1 MQEFVRSVSL
11 ALNSLPRLH
20 KMLLGMLTVLTLTVA
35 AWNPVLHHSAPL
47 TREVPLDDIETQ
59 RALQPE
65 ASEPLDQVMP
75 NDAPELEPEKDDLD
89 QKMEEAVHEHT
100 VESGETLGSILTQY
114 GIDMSDIHALTKSNP
129 EVQKLGIGQ
138 ELSWKLSDDGGL
150 QQLSWVVN
158 NRDTRVYDRNAN
170 GTYKRTV
177 QTMQGAWQNDRV
189 AGTVNGSFV
198 ASAKA
203 AGLST
208 REIQQVTKALQWQ
221 VDFRKLKKGDK
232 FSVLMSREFLDG
244 KVTGSGEVKAVRLN
258 TAGKDYYAIQAEDGR
273 FYNREGSG
281 LAKGFLRLPTL
292 KQFRISSNFNPRR
305 LHPVTKRIAP
315 HNGVDFAAPI
325 GTPVLSIGD
334 GEVVKAGYHPYAGNY
349 VVIRLGRQYQTRFL
363 HLSKLLVKQGQ
374 KVKKG
379 DRVALSGNTGRSTGP
394 HLHYEFLLNGRAV
407 DPLKVKLPM
416 SDGLAGKDRR
426 SFLART
432 KEFLPQLTLD

>member
-20 KMLLGMLTVLTLTVA
+20 KMLLGMLTVLTLTAV
-35 AWNPVLHHSAPL
+35 AWNPALHHSAPL
-47 TREVPLDDIETQ
+47 TREIPLDDIETQ
-59 RALQPE
+59 RMLQPE

-75 NDAPELEPEKDDLD
+75 DDAPELEPEKDDLD

-114 GIDMSDIHALTKSNP
+114 GIDISDIHALTKSNP

-138 ELSWKLSDDGGL
+138 ELSWKLSDNGAL
-150 QQLSWVVN
+150 QQLTWIVN
-158 NRDTRVYDRNAN
+158 NRDTRVYDLSKN
-170 GTYKRTV
+170 GTYKRTI
-177 QTMQGAWQNDRV
+177 QTMQGAWRNDRV

-198 ASAKA
+198 VSAKA

-244 KVTGSGEVKAVRLN
+244 KVTGSGEVKAVRLR

-281 LAKGFLRLPTL
+281 LAKGFLR
-292 KQFRISSNFNPRR
+292 
-305 LHPVTKRIAP
+305 
-315 HNGVDFAAPI
+315 
-325 GTPVLSIGD
+325 
-334 GEVVKAGYHPYAGNY
+334 
-349 VVIRLGRQYQTRFL
+349 
-363 HLSKLLVKQGQ
+363 
-374 KVKKG
+374 
-379 DRVALSGNTGRSTGP
+379 
-394 HLHYEFLLNGRAV
+394 
-407 DPLKVKLPM
+407 
-416 SDGLAGKDRR
+416 
-426 SFLART
+426 
-432 KEFLPQLTLD
+432 

>member
-1 MQEFVRSVSL
+1 
-11 ALNSLPRLH
+11 
-20 KMLLGMLTVLTLTVA
+20 MLLGMLTVLTLTVA

-258 TAGKDYYAIQAEDGR
+258 TAGKDYYAIQAEEGR

-292 KQFRISSNFNPRR
+292 KQFRI
-305 LHPVTKRIAP
+305 
-315 HNGVDFAAPI
+315 
-325 GTPVLSIGD
+325 
-334 GEVVKAGYHPYAGNY
+334 
-349 VVIRLGRQYQTRFL
+349 
-363 HLSKLLVKQGQ
+363 
-374 KVKKG
+374 
-379 DRVALSGNTGRSTGP
+379 
-394 HLHYEFLLNGRAV
+394 
-407 DPLKVKLPM
+407 
-416 SDGLAGKDRR
+416 
-426 SFLART
+426 
-432 KEFLPQLTLD
+432 